1 MLLWVALI
9 LTTTELAAAQSSSPY
24 CTIDPEH
31 TMCKFRERGCPKDVL
46 FSKSAK
52 AILKSVRNVRNS
64 NSSMH
69 VILPGREGSGG
80 LSCAEKEEI
89 VTMHNRL
96 RQRVATGAVRGQPR
110 ARNMRQMVNCTLS
123 LFDRS
128 FFNSIFTGLGRG
140 ARGRRAALGG
150 PVRTGPRQEQK
161 RGFV

>member
-1 MLLWVALI
+1 MEARLVAMPLWVALI

-52 AILKSVRNVRNS
+52 AILKSVRNVRKS
-64 NSSMH
+64 NYSMH
-69 VILPGREGSGG
+69 VLLPRREGSGG

-89 VTMHNRL
+89 VSMHNRL

-110 ARNMRQMVNCTLS
+110 ARNMRQMV
-123 LFDRS
+123 
-128 FFNSIFTGLGRG
+128 
-140 ARGRRAALGG
+140 
-150 PVRTGPRQEQK
+150 K
-161 RGFV
+161 